1 MKYKR
6 FISIAMLMAIF
17 FVFISTCFA
26 QTPSPAPTPSPS
38 IRSEESEDTPWY
50 RVDAKIGKMYESIK
64 EITES
69 IRSFFEDGLTGV
81 VEKTNGIVLESCLN
95 KTSFD
100 GKWVFSTPTL
110 IEFSWVRNLWWFC
123 FAFSMISLALG
134 IGISVLK
141 VFAGKRSDSSIRLLR
156 SFIIAVVGCSLS
168 LYISDKLIETSNL
181 FINSVAR
188 QSLVEEYK
196 KPENQSAILLTN
208 LDEKKIGFDSFDG
221 KSLAK
226 MAFGSP
232 LNDGKP
238 LYESFMSKN
247 GGAGLI
253 IMSWA
258 MFCFILMGLLS
269 TLRYGTLGILG
280 GFSSLWISGCAWTGD
295 ETALTGYINLFVR
308 SIAMSFIF
316 DGAWLISYFVINN
329 PYDFQG
335 LGPQIVSCCV
345 FTIAIILS
353 IKIWFKWFAKSLFK
367 PASLAGEDAKKWFS
381 TKFEK
386 VGSTSDKIRKRFS
399 SSGSKK
405 GNSSSV
411 SLSKTSSKDYNTT
424 HKEPDIDNKNSN
436 IDDRLKDA
444 ENKSSKRPEVKALSA
459 SNNFANTSYYKDSK
473 GSYHYYNDTLKKTV
487 KHSTPPKNGVDL
499 KVVKSSEKERS
510 NAQC

>member
-6 FISIAMLMAIF
+6 FISLAILMAFF
-17 FVFISTCFA
+17 FVFVSTCFA
-26 QTPSPAPTPSPS
+26 QTSSPDPTPVPS
-38 IRSEESEDTPWY
+38 SISSEESEEDTPWY
-50 RVDAKIGKMYESIK
+50 RIDVKIGKIFEAIK

-81 VEKTNGIVLESCLN
+81 VEKTNGIILESCLN

-123 FAFSMISLALG
+123 FALSIISLALG

-141 VFAGKRSDSSIRLLR
+141 VFAGKRSDSSIRLLKY
-156 SFIIAVVGCSLS
+156 FIIAVVGCSLS
-168 LYISDKLIETSNL
+168 LYASDKLIETSNL

-188 QSLVEEYK
+188 QSLVAEYK
-196 KPENQSAILLTN
+196 KPENQSAILLAN
-208 LDEKKIGFDSFDG
+208 LDESKIGFDSFDG

-232 LNDGKP
+232 LNDDGKP
-238 LYESFMSKN
+238 LYEMFMTKN

-335 LGPQIVSCCV
+335 LGPQIVACCV
-345 FTIAIILS
+345 FTIAIIVSL
-353 IKIWFKWFAKSLFK
+353 KIWFKWFAKSLIK
-367 PASLAGEDAKKWFS
+367 PASLAGEDAKKWLN

-386 VGSTSDKIRKRFS
+386 VGSTTNKIQQRFS
-399 SSGSKK
+399 SKK
-405 GNSSSV
+405 GSSASV
-411 SLSKTSSKDYNTT
+411 SLSKPSNESSTAAY
-424 HKEPDIDNKNSN
+424 KELDADKRSN

-444 ENKSSKRPEVKALSA
+444 ESKSSRKPEVKALS
-459 SNNFANTSYYKDSK
+459 SEANTSYYKDST
-473 GSYHYYNDTLKKTV
+473 GSYHYYNDALKKTV
-487 KHSTPPKNGVDL
+487 KHSSPPKNGVNL
-499 KVVKSSEKERS
+499 KVVKSSAKKERS